1 MEPQW
6 KQLPVRDKAYLA
18 WIRKKPCLVCG
29 YSGQDSVPHHEN
41 ERGHGGRGTK
51 TSDHRTLPVCRICH
65 DYRHTQGRSCWIEW
79 DIDPEAEIAKLQA
92 EYKCE

>member
-29 YSGQDSVPHHEN
+29 YSGQDSVPHHEQLP
-41 ERGHGGRGTK
+41 GHGGKGTK
-51 TSDHRTLPVCRICH
+51 CDDTRTLPLCMVCH
-65 DYRHTQGRSCWIEW
+65 LDRHTYGRDFW

-92 EYKCE
+92 EYKEK